1 MSENTSLNN
10 IIEKYTLKF
19 FKNNAKLDNKQHV
32 LIITDDK
39 IDANVAGYLRKA
51 AAKITGKTDIYILS
65 TPPGSNF
72 EPPPDLKKK
81 VQNSDVILA
90 PTSSS
95 LFHTELIREACETG
109 AKFFAMTGA
118 TLETLYK
125 GAATADFI
133 GLEPG
138 VIEKANVLTRSN
150 SIKITTKQGTNF
162 SANISGRLAN
172 AETGIGKKGKPATFP
187 DIEINTS
194 IIENSGN
201 GKIIIDGSIGPIGV
215 LQQPVSLTVEN
226 GEIVEIKGGTEAEK
240 LKSLITT
247 LNDEN
252 MYRIAEIGIGLNP
265 NGSIRGV
272 IIEDESTLGTAHIG
286 IGNNIFMGGKNRAKS
301 HIDLVFKDP
310 KIYLDGK
317 LFIDGKKHFF

>member
-1 MSENTSLNN
+1 MSENKSLNN
-10 IIEKYTLKF
+10 LIGKYTFKF
-19 FKNNAKLDNKQHV
+19 FKNNAKLDNKQQV

-39 IDANVAGYLRKA
+39 IDANVTGYLRKA
-51 AAKITGKTDIYILS
+51 AAKITGKIDIYILS

-72 EPPPDLKKK
+72 EPPLDLKKK

-95 LFHTELIREACETG
+95 LFHTELIREACEKG

-150 SIKITTKQGTNF
+150 SIKITTKRGTNF

-226 GEIVEIKGGTEAEK
+226 GKIVEIKGGTEAEK

-252 MYRIAEIGIGLNP
+252 MYQIAEIGIGLNS

-317 LFIDGKKHFF
+317 LFIDGKKHLF